1 MYSTQMNSERLK
13 VVSQTVRPARALG
26 QNCHQVAEPISVIT
40 VRGTAWAVKGRTTI
54 KAKPININE
63 RIFMVIILQAWI

>member
-1 MYSTQMNSERLK
+1 MG
-13 VVSQTVRPARALG
+13 QTP
-26 QNCHQVAEPISVIT
+26 HQVAEAISVIT

-63 RIFMVIILQAWI
+63 RIFMVIILQAWINWAQRY